1 MGILTSFFA
10 KNGERARVFKG
21 QGYTEEEARVHAEQR
36 LLAFIRDEEKQK
48 ISFVVISKETSFKKT
63 NELITKCYIKLHFT
77 IKKR

>member
-1 MGILTSFFA
+1 MGILRTVFA
-10 KNGERARVFKG
+10 NNGERARVFKG
-21 QGYTEEEARVHAEQR
+21 QGYTEEEAQLHAEQR

-48 ISFVVISKETSFKKT
+48 ISFNIISKQMSFKQS